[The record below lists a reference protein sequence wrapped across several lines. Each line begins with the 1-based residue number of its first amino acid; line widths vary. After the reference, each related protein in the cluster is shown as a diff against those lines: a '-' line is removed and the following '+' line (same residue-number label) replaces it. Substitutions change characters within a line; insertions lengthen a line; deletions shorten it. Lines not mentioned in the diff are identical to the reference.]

1 MEKQEPKALKK
12 VIYTGS
18 IPQCPYCEKPTKR
31 TGGLE
36 LVTLVYFEPIYDE
49 KGNNT
54 NPDRNIQTSQ
64 WHCYSCEKYYTV
76 KGNGVD
82 GYHYDL

>member
-1 MEKQEPKALKK
+1 METKQEAKK

-31 TGGLE
+31 TGGGGA
-36 LVTLVYFEPIYDE
+36 VTAMYFAPIYDE

-54 NPDRNIQTSQ
+54 NPDRNIHTSG
-64 WHCYSCEKYYTV
+64 WHCYDCGKDYTTS
-76 KGNGVD
+76 GNHTD
-82 GYHYDL
+82 GYYYKL